1 MGFMNG
7 NRWTKDPE
15 IEPSMPSV
23 MSLLDLVQSRA
34 WVPQLEDHCLP
45 TPAPTS
51 RSHSNVPDSIK
62 LLTVLLGSTAVL
74 FSELLV
80 LFYSSE

>member
-15 IEPSMPSV
+15 IELSMPSV
-23 MSLLDLVQSRA
+23 MSLLDLVPSRA

-45 TPAPTS
+45 TPVPTS
-51 RSHSNVPDSIK
+51 RPHSNVPYSTK
-62 LLTVLLGSTAVL
+62 LLTVFSGSTAVL

-80 LFYSSE
+80 LFYSSV